1 MSTVTILYEIHIKTC
16 NLIKKV
22 LLIIGERRNLGTI
35 AWVGKYQ
42 SCMNNSVDYKTNG
55 ETLKIR
61 TIPKY
66 V

>member
-42 SCMNNSVDYKTNG
+42 SCMNNSVDYKTN
-55 ETLKIR
+55 
-61 TIPKY
+61 
-66 V
+66 